1 MNEFEFRTLL
11 VAVAIQ
17 LGHTDQY
24 LLADMRHTVID
35 DVPVTFIHDTRREPN
50 RLILHFDLGDV
61 PADEPFVALL
71 SLMHLN
77 LLSGSKTTGVF
88 ALDSKASR
96 LIYAVHFFEP
106 HRSPARAVA
115 NALREHAQKAKA
127 ALALMSSVITESSQA
142 CEGAA
147 STLPRQLESPHEL
160 LV

>member
-1 MNEFEFRTLL
+1 
-11 VAVAIQ
+11 
-17 LGHTDQY
+17 
-24 LLADMRHTVID
+24 MRHTVID
-35 DVPVTFIHDTRREPN
+35 DVPVNFIHDTRRDPN
-50 RLILHFDLGDV
+50 RLVLHFDMGDV
-61 PADEPFVALL
+61 PADAPFLALL

-88 ALDSKASR
+88 ALDSEASR

-142 CEGAA
+142 P
-147 STLPRQLESPHEL
+147 LPLGS
-160 LV
+160 